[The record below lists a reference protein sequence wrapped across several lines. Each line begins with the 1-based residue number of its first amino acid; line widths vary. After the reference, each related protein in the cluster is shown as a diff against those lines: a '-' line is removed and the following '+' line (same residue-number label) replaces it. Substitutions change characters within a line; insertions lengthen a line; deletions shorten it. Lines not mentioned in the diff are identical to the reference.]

1 MAFQPIIYTFG
12 AGEYLN
18 SVFESMSILFNFRY
32 HSAMLWLYR
41 IAGAIGVITIVLKAY
56 AAKGADGSP
65 GAIDW
70 PWFIMFSI
78 IFLVIAVPRTTVR
91 IEDVMKKQTYVVT
104 EAPWALS
111 IFGWFTSNIGY
122 GLTRIYED
130 SLGGGMNPVEGY
142 SGNGIAFGSAY
153 YNTLTGLS
161 TFSPLYMSNA
171 VDPFVVECLIPS
183 VTGNINPRNSG
194 INKNDLFTSNNLYG
208 LIKRIND
215 NFLKNRYVTVNGDFF
230 SCEELRTKVLHAL
243 DHDSLQ
249 VLATSGIANMQVIS
263 GLDSEYL
270 KQATDNNSNSLK
282 QAMMM
287 NAIYSSVQA
296 QSTRLGDTATSA
308 ALYNAQAQFQ
318 TISGWRQ
325 ASVMASTSMVWLHI
339 VAECMIYALWTLCTF
354 LFLLPGGWRGITM
367 YLKLLMWIQLWPIFY
382 SVLNSIIAVYAT
394 TKTNALAL
402 QYAGLTMSNFY
413 QISDLNGGI
422 VTTAGYISTMI
433 PVMSWMLLQGAGALV
448 SHVAGSFAS
457 SGKVAAERAGSE
469 ESLGNMQINK
479 VTVKDTNFA
488 GNEVTGKQT
497 SKVMTDGG
505 SYTKQGDTWTAQE
518 NKMELMNAFN
528 MVYGVSATSSVALNN
543 AITQQ
548 RESATNYSSSIMNMI
563 NSAKGD
569 SSVDQHNQNLMK
581 AINVSDTGSST
592 TSSSDGSSDS
602 NASRDN
608 TSVNLFG
615 DQKIL
620 KGIGK
625 GTGAVIGS
633 IIGGAPGAIV
643 GGAMGEK
650 FAEKIGKVL
659 KMDQQWVNEHKND
672 VATKSAEQIGMEA
685 MSQIAANYSHITG
698 FSQTTSFQNM
708 SQQVNQSGESY
719 KVASGKVDTYSHLVQ
734 NQESNSASEN
744 ETAAI
749 MRNKFNK
756 HIQEGMSLDE
766 AKEQTIADMK
776 EMVHTMPMNEIQ
788 AINDSSGRNSNLGGQ
803 KFNNYQPD
811 NTVVG
816 KVNQNVPTEEEVNQQ
831 YSNVKIKAN
840 KANQRR
846 SQKNKNAVKQGSA
859 EKVVTRKPQV
869 HSLHLSLMKT
879 MVVLGQIKTIISII
893 IKNLKSDNHKN

>member
-70 PWFIMFSI
+70 PWFITFSV
-78 IFLVIAVPRTTVR
+78 IFLVIAVPRTTVQ

-161 TFSPLYMSNA
+161 TFSPLSMSNA

-183 VTGNINPRNSG
+183 VTGNINPLNSG

-230 SCEELRTKVLHAL
+230 SCEELRTKVLSTL

-263 GLDSEYL
+263 GLDSKYL

-488 GNEVTGKQT
+488 GSEVTGKQT

-505 SYTKQGDTWTAQE
+505 SYTKQGDTWTAQD
-518 NKMELMNAFN
+518 NKMDLMNSFDMA
-528 MVYGVSATSSVALNN
+528 YGRSATSSVALNN

-581 AINVSDTGSST
+581 AINVSDKGSST

-602 NASRDN
+602 HASRDT
-608 TSVNLFG
+608 TSMN
-615 DQKIL
+615 IL
-620 KGIGK
+620 KGISV
-625 GTGAVIGS
+625 GTGAVIGG
-633 IIGGAPGAIV
+633 IIGGGAPGALV
-643 GGAMGEK
+643 GGAVGEK
-650 FAEKIGKVL
+650 AAETIGKVL

-756 HIQEGMSLDE
+756 HIQEGMSLDQ

-776 EMVHTMPMNEIQ
+776 EMVHAMPMNEIQ

-803 KFNNYQPD
+803 KFTKYQPN

-816 KVNQNVPTEEEVNQQ
+816 KVNQHVPTEEEVNKQ
-831 YSNVKIKAN
+831 YSNVHNKVNNATLNRNERNKTAVKPNPVTKVVKETPGPFTSPVSNENNGSPWAN
-840 KANQRR
+840 KNYNQYN
-846 SQKNKNAVKQGSA
+846 NK
-859 EKVVTRKPQV
+859 KP
-869 HSLHLSLMKT
+869 K
-879 MVVLGQIKTIISII
+879 K
-893 IKNLKSDNHKN
+893 